1 MNGSWDLRRND
12 RAASSVLSAAT
23 AAQPTEAA
31 VTVIPPLAHFA
42 STLALAAALA
52 DAPAASGHSSPVAV
66 THAVNAVAETV
77 ERPES
82 QSNVGLTCRA
92 SGPSCEGLAR
102 KILRSAQKSGV
113 RAANRGSVHGAM
125 RAPAGGRA
133 RGGADAP
140 ACRRER
146 ADLACRRRSRAQ
158 VLYRRRGASHPA
170 EKAPAES
177 DCDANPPGVAC
188 VARTALLDGVQRQ
201 PAPMAHAPRLRFGR
215 RP

>member
-1 MNGSWDLRRND
+1 MATRNGSWEDLRRTD

-31 VTVIPPLAHFA
+31 VTAIPPLAHFA
-42 STLALAAALA
+42 STLAPAAALA

-77 ERPES
+77 AGRES

-92 SGPSCEGLAR
+92 SGPKVVQGS
-102 KILRSAQKSGV
+102 
-113 RAANRGSVHGAM
+113 RAGVHGAM

-158 VLYRRRGASHPA
+158 VLCRRRGASYPA

-201 PAPMAHAPRLRFGR
+201 PAPMARAPRLHFGR

>member
-1 MNGSWDLRRND
+1 MLNGSWDLRRTD

-23 AAQPTEAA
+23 AAQPTDAA
-31 VTVIPPLAHFA
+31 VTTIPPLAHFA
-42 STLALAAALA
+42 STLAPAAALA

-77 ERPES
+77 AGRES

-92 SGPSCEGLAR
+92 SGPKVLKESRTG
-102 KILRSAQKSGV
+102 
-113 RAANRGSVHGAM
+113 VHGVM

-140 ACRRER
+140 AYRREP
-146 ADLACRRRSRAQ
+146 AGLACRRRSRAQ
-158 VLYRRRGASHPA
+158 VLYRRRSASHPA

-188 VARTALLDGVQRQ
+188 VARTAALVDGVQRP

-215 RP
+215 RPWPVG